1 MSKNPD
7 GIYEPMY
14 KTQATTY
21 IERVLRAA
29 TMDFKEDKINYFFSN
44 DPESQKSIW
53 NKELNFVN
61 SIIQL
66 GDDISHIID
75 KENNVCQLNIT
86 FSGNVKN
93 LQVDINKN

>member
-1 MSKNPD
+1 
-7 GIYEPMY
+7 
-14 KTQATTY
+14 
-21 IERVLRAA
+21 
-29 TMDFKEDKINYFFSN
+29 MDFKEDKINYFFSN

-75 KENNVCQLNIT
+75 KENNVCQLNTT